1 MSQRADSR
9 NELDTM
15 VVNVELTLSS
25 IIQGVALSFLAE
37 NAKDVLTAGH
47 AAAWP
52 YVIAG
57 LLIILLFWVRSL
69 VHTLTLMRWPL
80 ELGHNC
86 LYIGAA
92 LVEVLGFTCLT
103 SPFRW
108 FALAALFA
116 FCVWLIFLYDLKMIR
131 MRLADSSTASSRR
144 LYEEVLRDQQL
155 NIRFVIPA
163 IFVFELSAALL
174 IRTNPDFFLA
184 RNGHLLLIA
193 SAVLG
198 LLIYLGLIIRSF
210 IHMTPLIAETRAD
223 WRSES
228 QTPA

>member
-1 MSQRADSR
+1 
-9 NELDTM
+9 M

-37 NAKDVLTAGH
+37 NTRQILSRQY

-52 YVIAG
+52 YALAG

-103 SPFRW
+103 SPDRW
-108 FALAALFA
+108 FLLGAVFA
-116 FCVWLIFLYDLKMIR
+116 FSVWIIFLYDLRLIR
-131 MRLADSSTASSRR
+131 QRLAECSTPNSCR

-163 IFVFELSAALL
+163 IFFFELLAAFS
-174 IRTNPDFFLA
+174 IRARPDFFLTH
-184 RNGHLLLIA
+184 RGHLLFIFA
-193 SAVLG
+193 AVLG
-198 LLIYLGLIIRSF
+198 LLIYLGLVIRAF
-210 IHMTPLIAETRAD
+210 VKMTPMIAATRAD
-223 WRSES
+223 WRSGKDS
-228 QTPA
+228 PS

>member
-1 MSQRADSR
+1 MSNRVDSR

-37 NAKDVLTAGH
+37 NAKDVLSRDH
-47 AAAWP
+47 MEAWP

-86 LYIGAA
+86 LYIAAA

-103 SPFRW
+103 
-108 FALAALFA
+108 
-116 FCVWLIFLYDLKMIR
+116 
-131 MRLADSSTASSRR
+131 
-144 LYEEVLRDQQL
+144 
-155 NIRFVIPA
+155 
-163 IFVFELSAALL
+163 
-174 IRTNPDFFLA
+174 NP
-184 RNGHLLLIA
+184 
-193 SAVLG
+193 
-198 LLIYLGLIIRSF
+198 
-210 IHMTPLIAETRAD
+210 
-223 WRSES
+223 
-228 QTPA
+228 

>member
-1 MSQRADSR
+1 MSNRVDSR

-37 NAKDVLTAGH
+37 NAKDVLSRDH
-47 AAAWP
+47 MEAWP

-86 LYIGAA
+86 LYIAAA

-103 SPFRW
+103 NPFRW
-108 FALAALFA
+108 FMLGALFA
-116 FCVWLIFLYDLKMIR
+116 LCVWLIFIYDLKMIR
-131 MRLADSSTASSRR
+131 MRLEDSASAESRR
-144 LYEEVLRDQQL
+144 LYEEVLRDQRL

-163 IFVFELSAALL
+163 IFIFELSAAFS
-174 IRTNPDFFLA
+174 IRTHPSFFLA
-184 RNGHLLLIA
+184 GKGHLIFIL
-193 SAVLG
+193 SAAVG
-198 LLIYLGLIIRSF
+198 LLIYLGLIVRSF
-210 IHMTPLIAETRAD
+210 INMTPLIAATRAD

-228 QTPA
+228 QQKE